1 MLSREPGAVLA
12 ELGGARWGLLPA
24 LASLPWLISLG
35 GETSGVRSCFVL
47 LACLMA
53 SFDVVTRRIPNPL
66 TALTALTGLVL
77 AWAQGGWGG
86 LGQAAGAGLVAF
98 ALMLVFH
105 LMGAVGAGDVKALGA
120 LGCFS
125 APWGAVQLFL
135 FTALAGGLL
144 AGVFLLL
151 GRRRHTLP
159 YGVAIA
165 AGALALAAGGGL
177 P

>member
-1 MLSREPGAVLA
+1 MLSPRGGAVLA

-24 LASLPWLISLG
+24 LASLPWLIAQG
-35 GETSGVRSCFVL
+35 GDTAGVRGCFLL
-47 LACLMA
+47 LAFLMA
-53 SFDVVTRRIPNPL
+53 SCDLVTRRIPNPL
-66 TALTALTGLVL
+66 SALAALSGLAA
-77 AWAQGGWGG
+77 AWAVGGWSG
-86 LGQAAGAGLVAF
+86 LGLAALAGLVAF
-98 ALMLVFH
+98 ALMLLFH

-120 LGCFS
+120 LGSFT
-125 APWGAVQLFL
+125 APWGALQLFL

-151 GRRRHTLP
+151 GRRRQPLP

-165 AGALALAAGGGL
+165 AGALALALVGGL